1 MKFAALALLATLP
14 FVLSVSPNPQ
24 VPATPGALSKGTLT
38 VDKANPCIEAETCG
52 MCMEKGKDCAFC
64 TATFYDKENLP
75 RCDLKSNH
83 VKRKC
88 QGDDL
93 YGPDSDLTPVRN
105 DGVKN
110 GGENIDLEPAIQIQ
124 PQEIRLTIRP
134 NDPQKFKLTFRLAED
149 YPVDLYY
156 LMDLSHSMKDDK
168 ERLALLGTDIAAKMK
183 GITKNFQLGFGSFV
197 DKVVMPYVSTAP
209 SKEPGSIKP
218 TLNSPCPGCD
228 PPYGFKNQLKLDK
241 DTTRF
246 ATEVRAA
253 KVSGNLDAPEG
264 GFDAIMQ
271 SLVCEEQ
278 IGWRAASRR
287 MLLFSTDADFHYA
300 GDGKLG
306 GIVKPNDGNCY
317 MSANEYT
324 KSTEQDYP
332 SVSQI
337 AANIKDKNTNIIFA
351 VTKDQFPT
359 YKQLEKFI
367 AGSVT
372 GELANDSSNIVTLV
386 QQNYD
391 KITSKLELTT
401 ENAEGLDVKFFTKC
415 TGNETMET
423 NICQNLVIGDE
434 STVTFD
440 VIIEATSC
448 PADETKFS
456 KTFSIKP
463 VGLPDK
469 LEVHV
474 DLICQCDCEKPEFA
488 DKNQNSDKCSGKGT
502 HMCGMCVC
510 NQGFYGRTCNCDA
523 GNATSE
529 EIQSQCMKN
538 NTNLV
543 CSNRGE
549 CVCGKCE
556 CSARSQN
563 SAQKYSGEHCEC
575 DDYSCPYS
583 GGNLCG
589 GSDKGTCK
597 CGNCGC
603 NEDWSG
609 PDCSCSKAND
619 SCITTNGDTSS
630 ICNGQ
635 GTCQCNKC
643 VCDPTSAF
651 RGPKCLDCKTCQEV
665 CQKNKACVQ
674 CVVHETGLKSQTECD
689 RDCRKPGF
697 ITKVPELDGE
707 KNSCEF
713 KDEDDC
719 IFFFSYDYG
728 PNNELKIKAQETKEC
743 PKQVNVLA
751 IVLGVIGGIVAVGLA
766 ILLVWKLVT
775 TISDKRELARFEK
788 ETQDAKW
795 DTGENPIY
803 RQATSTFKNPTYAGK

>member
-1 MKFAALALLATLP
+1 MKFAAVAVLATLP
-14 FVLSVSPNPQ
+14 FILAVSPDPQ
-24 VPATPGALSKGTLT
+24 VPANPGALNKGSLT
-38 VDKANPCIEAETCG
+38 VDQANPCIEADTCG
-52 MCMEKGKDCAFC
+52 SCMEKGKDCAFC

-83 VKRKC
+83 IKRNC
-88 QGDDL
+88 QGEDL
-93 YGPDSDLTPVRN
+93 YAPDSDLTPIRDDNVR
-105 DGVKN
+105 N
-110 GGENIDLEPAIQIQ
+110 GGENIDVEPAIQIQ
-124 PQEIRLTIRP
+124 PQELRLKIRP

-156 LMDLSHSMKDDK
+156 LMDLSYSMKDDK
-168 ERLALLGTDIAAKMK
+168 ERLALLGTDIANKMK

-209 SKEPGSIKP
+209 SKLS
-218 TLNSPCPGCD
+218 SPCSGCD

-241 DTTRF
+241 DTDRF

-271 SLVCEEQ
+271 SLVCEEE

-287 MLLFSTDADFHYA
+287 MLLFSTDANFHYA

-306 GIVKPNDGNCY
+306 GIVKPNDGQCY
-317 MSANEYT
+317 MTSNEYT

-401 ENAEGLDVKFFTKC
+401 ENAEGLNIKFFTKC
-415 TGNETMET
+415 TGWSHD
-423 NICQNLVIGDE
+423 Q
-434 STVTFD
+434 
-440 VIIEATSC
+440 
-448 PADETKFS
+448 
-456 KTFSIKP
+456 
-463 VGLPDK
+463 
-469 LEVHV
+469 
-474 DLICQCDCEKPEFA
+474 
-488 DKNQNSDKCSGKGT
+488 NQNSDKCSFKGT
-502 HMCGMCVC
+502 HVCGMCVC
-510 NQGFYGRTCNCDA
+510 NPGFYGRTCNCDA

-529 EIQSQCMKN
+529 EIQSQCIKN

-556 CSARSQN
+556 CAARSQN
-563 SAQKYSGEHCEC
+563 SAQRYSGEHCEC

-589 GSDKGTCK
+589 GAGKGTCK
-597 CGNCGC
+597 CGVCEC
-603 NEDWSG
+603 NSGWSG
-609 PDCSCSKAND
+609 PDCACSRAND
-619 SCITTNGDTSS
+619 SCLTTNGQTTT

-651 RGPKCLDCKTCQEV
+651 RGPKCMDCKTCQEV

-674 CVVHETGLKSQTECD
+674 CVVHETGLKNKEECD
-689 RDCRKPGF
+689 RDCRTPGY

-728 PNNELKIKAQETKEC
+728 PNNELMIKAQETKEC